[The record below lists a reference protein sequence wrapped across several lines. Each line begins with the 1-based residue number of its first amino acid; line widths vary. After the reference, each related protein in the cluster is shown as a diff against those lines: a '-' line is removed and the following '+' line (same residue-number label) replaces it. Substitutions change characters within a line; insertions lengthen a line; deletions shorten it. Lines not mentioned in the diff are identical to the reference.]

1 MYGAVKLVK
10 NADIDKYKYSGYGT
24 GFDRNGTYFNRQWI
38 GKNVT
43 TFGVDMDSSVHADS
57 KKKEIIILVEG
68 PTQGLEKK
76 YSINFT
82 ESRKKFYLSLH
93 YNRPNSCLFVN
104 GVEIHKCKGKDSES
118 VEKCIMPRKH
128 CSRLFSR

>member
-1 MYGAVKLVK
+1 MPTLISINILDMVLDLIEMKPISIG
-10 NADIDKYKYSGYGT
+10 N
-24 GFDRNGTYFNRQWI
+24 GF

-57 KKKEIIILVEG
+57 KKKEILILVEG

-82 ESRKKFYLSLH
+82 ESRKKFYLTLH